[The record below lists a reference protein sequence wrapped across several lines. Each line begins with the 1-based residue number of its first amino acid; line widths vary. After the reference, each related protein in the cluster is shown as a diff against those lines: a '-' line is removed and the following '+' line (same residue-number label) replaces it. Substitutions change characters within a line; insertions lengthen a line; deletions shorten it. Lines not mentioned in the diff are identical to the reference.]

1 MKSPAFQFYV
11 QDFLIG
17 TAHFTAEETG
27 AYIRLLCYQ
36 WDNGFIEDDDQK
48 LKKISGISVKKMENI
63 LKKFSKSKDGQLKNI
78 RLEKE
83 RKKQLDL
90 RKRRSDAGKK
100 GNEIKYGP
108 RKAIAK
114 GSQSDRK
121 GVALQSSSS
130 SSTSVNTG
138 GAPSAEEE
146 PYYQIFRRCTPSS
159 TTNELVLAEVKK
171 FRTKY
176 PDMPANRSGPLINE
190 WAARMNT
197 EAEKPSHLNP
207 KKNKNVFV

>member
-36 WDNGFIEDDDQK
+36 WDNGFLEDDEQK
-48 LKKISGISVKKMENI
+48 LKKISGISVKKMEKI
-63 LKKFSKSKDGQLKNI
+63 LKKFPQSKPGQLKNI

-83 RKKQLDL
+83 RKKQLEL

-100 GNEIKYGP
+100 GNEIKY
-108 RKAIAK
+108 KKKFAHAN

-121 GVALQSSSS
+121 PIALQSSSS
-130 SSTSVNTG
+130 SSTSVI
-138 GAPSAEEE
+138 EELSPE
-146 PYYQIFRRCTPSS
+146 EKEFYRIFRKSASNTVTDSQLLE
-159 TTNELVLAEVKK
+159 ELKA
-171 FRTKY
+171 FRIKY
-176 PDMPANRSGPLINE
+176 PDVAPNKSGPLIYA
-190 WAARMNT
+190 WAARIGST
-197 EAEKPSHLNP
+197 PTLPDHLNP
-207 KKNKNVFV
+207 KKNKNVFL